1 MQWATTERDNVT
13 DARPSCSCCSVA
25 QTIALSLNSNI
36 IHLPPLRRFPKAN
49 TAIVLPVIFG
59 NSNADFLSVWL
70 AHHRRVL
77 GVDLII
83 VYSLNATE
91 TFDRSGS
98 LRSFY
103 ELDAGRGAAIVNM
116 PQIQSLDSHYHHQHF
131 VINNALLRSIGAVQY
146 LGSFDADEFLDI
158 PRGHNITSYLQA
170 ALALQCHTNVNANVN
185 TDVNT
190 DVNTNVNTSLNT
202 NANTD
207 VNTNVNTS
215 LNTNV
220 STNVNT
226 NFSTNFN
233 TSFNTSLN
241 TDVTA
246 PSEAA
251 GCTSHK
257 FAALSVGSLM
267 INSYFTGLNQDA
279 LARVCTSGYMLD
291 YSYLPPRAE
300 CHDDKTPE
308 VRAPT
313 APSCQNC
320 AMLNDDTNNNIIFV
334 TTLPAI

>member
-36 IHLPPLRRFPKAN
+36 IHLHPLRRFPKAN

-170 ALALQCHTNVNANVN
+170 ALALQCHTN
-185 TDVNT
+185 
-190 DVNTNVNTSLNT
+190 
-202 NANTD
+202 
-207 VNTNVNTS
+207 
-215 LNTNV
+215 
-220 STNVNT
+220 
-226 NFSTNFN
+226 FN
-233 TSFNTSLN
+233 TSFNTSL

-300 CHDDKTPE
+300 CHDDQTPE

-320 AMLNDDTNNNIIFV
+320 AMLNVATNNNIIFV